1 MARSLWDA
9 AGAAASSLRRWR
21 CSALAGPLPR
31 HLPLCLPLGSRPTPW
46 PGRSAA
52 SHAGATK
59 IAIKAD
65 RAEKDSTEHYLQKI
79 HPRRAYQCPTHA
91 NGHNMILRAKPML
104 RPNNWRTR
112 VRKLTIESSMS
123 RYIRSLKAAFA
134 AQISIIADF
143 GLSPRPNCCG
153 AADQTM
159 G

>member
-1 MARSLWDA
+1 MP
-9 AGAAASSLRRWR
+9 RR
-21 CSALAGPLPR
+21 
-31 HLPLCLPLGSRPTPW
+31 
-46 PGRSAA
+46 
-52 SHAGATK
+52 
-59 IAIKAD
+59 IAP
-65 RAEKDSTEHYLQKI
+65 STTFRI

-143 GLSPRPNCCG
+143 GLVASHQLLRCSRSDDG
-153 AADQTM
+153 
-159 G
+159 